1 MKSIMV
7 QDAVMIEGSEQWMA
21 GVAGA
26 VGGPITGGE
35 RLRHWGA
42 SEVWRLQVGGA
53 VPRSV
58 IVKRG
63 LGEMADEARRYREL
77 VMPLGVPAPRL
88 LAGGGDVGPG
98 VLVLEDAGPGNL
110 EQQPSAEGYR
120 AAVRALALMRDAAA
134 RRLALNPGL
143 GAGLRMS
150 TADFADVAR
159 RVAAGLAAL
168 RPDLA
173 GRLDGP
179 ARTLVERLDR
189 LAGEPVT
196 IVHGDFHA
204 KNLVL
209 TGDGR
214 AVAVDWPVAYLHAHL
229 GDLYSLLREAGRLG
243 LTGRVGADAL
253 PALFAR
259 ESGTDERT
267 VADRMVTGGLCWTL
281 LVLRWLLAEGI
292 DVIPESR
299 GWLDELV
306 ADCEALAA
314 PH

>member
-1 MKSIMV
+1 V
-7 QDAVMIEGSEQWMA
+7 QDALMTEATEQWLT
-21 GVAGA
+21 GVADAIGGVIVGA
-26 VGGPITGGE
+26 E

-42 SEVWRLQVGGA
+42 SEVWRLRVDGPA
-53 VPRSV
+53 PRSV

-77 VMPLGVPAPRL
+77 VLPLGLPAPRL
-88 LAGGGDVGPG
+88 VAAGAGLGPG
-98 VLVLEDAGPGNL
+98 VLVLEDVGPGNL
-110 EQQPSAEGYR
+110 EERPTAEGYR
-120 AAVRALALMRDAAA
+120 AAVRALARMRAAAA
-134 RRLALNPGL
+134 RRLAADPGI

-150 TADFADVAR
+150 TADFADVGH

-168 RPDLA
+168 RPELA

-179 ARTLVERLDR
+179 VRTLVDRLDR

-204 KNLVL
+204 KNLIV
-209 TGDGR
+209 TGDDR
-214 AVAVDWPVAYLHAHL
+214 VAAVDWPVAHLHAHL
-229 GDLYSLLREAGRLG
+229 GDLYSLLREADKRG
-243 LTGRVGADAL
+243 LAGRVGAAAL

-259 ESGTDERT
+259 EAGTDERT
-267 VADRMVTGGLCWTL
+267 VADHMVTGGLCWTL
-281 LVLRWLLAEGI
+281 LVLRWLLTEGI

-299 GWLDELV
+299 AWLDELV
-306 ADCEALAA
+306 ADCRALAA